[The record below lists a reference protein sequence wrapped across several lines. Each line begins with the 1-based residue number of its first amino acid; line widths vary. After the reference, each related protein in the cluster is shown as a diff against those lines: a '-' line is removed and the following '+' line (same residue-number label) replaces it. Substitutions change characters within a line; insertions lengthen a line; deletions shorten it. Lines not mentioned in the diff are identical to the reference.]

1 MEAPIPRDV
10 NGNYNLPNGYK
21 AVTGEK
27 VLASQHNPPLED
39 LAAAMTDSLPRD
51 GRAPMIGPINMNGFP
66 LVNMPD
72 GADPTSPVTKSQL
85 DAAIASISSIVANA
99 APTGAVQDFRLKTP
113 PAGWIKE
120 NGGTIGNAASGATTR
135 ANADTEALFTAYWTQ
150 YTNAEL
156 PIFTNTG
163 AASTRG
169 ASAAVDF
176 AAGKRMSIHDS
187 RSRFRRGADD
197 GLGYDATLVVGFA
210 QADAFKAHTHGVTDP
225 GHQHFYTA
233 FSSLG
238 NAAGGSS
245 ILSAW
250 AGTQQYLASTA
261 LTGITIQSTGE
272 TETRPRATVVLTCVK
287 L

>member
-39 LAAAMTDSLPRD
+39 LAAAMTDSLPRN
-51 GRAPMIGPINMNGFP
+51 GRAPMLGPFNMNGFP
-66 LVNMPD
+66 LINMPD

-85 DAAIASISSIVANA
+85 DAAIASIVAAVANA
-99 APTGAVQDFRLKTP
+99 APTGAVQGFRLKSP
-113 PAGWIKE
+113 PPGWIKE
-120 NGGTIGNAASGATTR
+120 NGGTIGNASSGATTR
-135 ANADTEALFTAYWTQ
+135 ANADTEALFTVFWTQ

-156 PIFTNTG
+156 PIFTSTG

-176 AAGKRMSIHDS
+176 AAGKRIAIHNS
-187 RSRFRRGADD
+187 RSFFHRGADD
-197 GLGYDATLVVGFA
+197 GFGYDPALVVGLS
-210 QADAFKAHTHGVTDP
+210 QGDTLKYHGHGVNDP
-225 GHQHFYTA
+225 GHGHFYTA
-233 FSSLG
+233 FATVG
-238 NAAGGSS
+238 NAAGGGS
-245 ILSAW
+245 IISAW

-261 LTGITIQSTGE
+261 LTGITIQPTGDA
-272 TETRPRATVVLTCVK
+272 ETRPRASVVLYCVK

>member
-51 GRAPMIGPINMNGFP
+51 GRAPMLGPFNANGFP
-66 LVNMPD
+66 IINMPD

-85 DAAIASISSIVANA
+85 DAAIASIVAAVANA
-99 APTGAVQDFRLKTP
+99 APTGAVQDFRLKSP
-113 PAGWIKE
+113 PPGWIKE

-187 RSRFRRGADD
+187 RTRFRRGADD
-197 GLGYDATLVVGFA
+197 GLGYDATLVVGLA

-225 GHQHFYTA
+225 GHDHTYTA
-233 FSSLG
+233 FESRG
-238 NAAGGSS
+238 GANGGSS
-245 ILSAW
+245 IPQAW
-250 AGTQQYLASTA
+250 NGDSQYNTTSST
-261 LTGITIQSTGE
+261 TGITIQSTGG

>member
-51 GRAPMIGPINMNGFP
+51 GRAPMLGPFNMNGFP

-99 APTGAVQDFRLKTP
+99 APTGSVQSFRRKTP

-120 NGGTIGNAASGATTR
+120 NGGTIGNPASGASTR
-135 ANADTEALFTAYWTQ
+135 ANADTEALFTLLWTEFNN
-150 YTNAEL
+150 TEL
-156 PIFTNTG
+156 PIFTSTG
-163 AASTRG
+163 TASTRG
-169 ASAAVDF
+169 ASAAADF
-176 AAGKRMSIHDS
+176 AANKRLTIHDS
-187 RSRFRRGADD
+187 RSRFLRSADD
-197 GLGYDATLVVGFA
+197 GLGFDAGLVVGLS
-210 QADAFKAHTHGVTDP
+210 QADALKAHTHNVTDP
-225 GHQHFYTA
+225 GHSHPYIKFGVR
-233 FSSLG
+233 G
-238 NAAGGSS
+238 NAAGGGA
-245 ILSAW
+245 IIDAW
-250 AGTQQYLASTA
+250 AGSDNSPTDPAQ
-261 LTGITIQSTGE
+261 TGISIQSTGG